1 MTDIPAAPGEV
12 GDTDSS
18 RLRSGLRSWFLSRID
33 LLLPE
38 PLRRVSP
45 SELVRYRVL
54 AGAVG
59 VVTLTSLLADIQ
71 VVLTPMPELPLAWAL
86 ALTVPCFLT
95 LIALRVLAS
104 PGLTGLLLCGSLTTV
119 VLYII
124 FVRDDPNAST
134 HAVFMLAS
142 ALAVYLL
149 GPRRGLVIAGFT
161 SVMVG
166 LVHPLY
172 HELWGHGP
180 RLFSGEYYW
189 LLHLAAASCILGGWM
204 VGALHRTAH
213 QEAQT
218 ALERT
223 LNTLHDSESKLTSL
237 IENTDDL
244 ACSLDR
250 EGRLVVANSAW
261 KRVIADRF
269 GWEPVPGEMILPA
282 DGSPRAE
289 LWRQRR
295 LQVLEGQ
302 RLKFEEEY
310 ELNSGRVVLESS
322 MGPILD
328 ANGRAVG
335 MTVFTRDITARK
347 AAEERLGEMHRTL
360 LDVSRQAGMAEIATG
375 VLHNVGNT
383 LNSVNV
389 STTMVVDRL
398 RHSRLSGLVK
408 AVELIR
414 EHAADM
420 ASFLVHSPQGQKL
433 PAYICAL
440 SDQLQHEHDAML
452 REMRSLSG
460 SVDHLKSIVTMQ
472 QRHARSAGAI
482 EEVAVPQLID
492 EALRLHAI
500 SLERLGIRIER
511 EYEDVPSI
519 VVDRH
524 KLLQILINLLSNA
537 QHALLAVESEDKLLS
552 IRVHRAPEPGV
563 LLIEVAD
570 NGMGIAPEHLPR
582 MFTQGFTT
590 KKTGHGFGLHISALA
605 ATEMRGRLSV
615 NSPGPGQGA
624 TFTLKL
630 PLQEASSRS
639 T

>member
-1 MTDIPAAPGEV
+1 MTDISAAAPGEE
-12 GDTDSS
+12 GSLDAS
-18 RLRSGLRSWFLSRID
+18 RRHRGLRDWILSRID

-38 PLRRVSP
+38 PLRRASP

-59 VVTLTSLLADIQ
+59 VVTLTSLVADIQ
-71 VVLTPMPELPLAWAL
+71 VVMTPMPELPLAWAL
-86 ALTVPCFLT
+86 ALTVPCFLALFT
-95 LIALRVLAS
+95 LRVLAS
-104 PGLTGLLLCGSLTTV
+104 PNLTGLLLCASLMG
-119 VLYII
+119 VLVPYII
-124 FVRDDPNAST
+124 FVRDDANAST

-142 ALAVYLL
+142 GLAVYLL

-172 HELWGHGP
+172 HGLWGHGP
-180 RLFSGEYYW
+180 RLFSDEYYW
-189 LLHLAAASCILGGWM
+189 LLHLSAATCILGGWM
-204 VGALHRTAH
+204 VGTLHRTAH
-213 QEAQT
+213 REAQK

-250 EGRLVVANSAW
+250 EGRLVIANSAW
-261 KRVIADRF
+261 KRAIAERF
-269 GWEPVPGEMILPA
+269 GREPVPGQMILPT

-289 LWRQRR
+289 LWEQRR

-302 RLKFEEEY
+302 RLKFEESY
-310 ELNSGRVVLESS
+310 ELGSGRVVLESS

-389 STTMVVDRL
+389 STTLVIDRL
-398 RHSRLSGLVK
+398 RESRIGGLTRV
-408 AVELIR
+408 AQLLR
-414 EHAADM
+414 EHASDL
-420 ASFLVHSPQGQKL
+420 ASFLVHEPQGRKL
-433 PAYICAL
+433 PAYLIAL
-440 SDQLQHEHDAML
+440 SEQLQHEHNTVSREMHSL
-452 REMRSLSG
+452 REG
-460 SVDHLKSIVTMQ
+460 VDHLKSIVTMQ
-472 QRHARSAGAI
+472 QRHARPAGAV
-482 EEVAVPQLID
+482 EVVTVPQLID
-492 EALRLHAI
+492 EALRLQAV

-511 EYEDVPSI
+511 DYADVPSI
-519 VVDRH
+519 AVDRH
-524 KLLQILINLLSNA
+524 KLLQILVNLLSNA
-537 QHALLAVESEDKLLS
+537 QHALLAVEREDKRLS
-552 IRVHRAPEPGV
+552 IRVQRAPEAGELV
-563 LLIEVAD
+563 IEVAD
-570 NGMGIAPEHLPR
+570 NGMGIAPENMPR
-582 MFTQGFTT
+582 MFSQGFTT

-605 ATEMRGRLSV
+605 AIEMKGRLSV
-615 NSPGPGQGA
+615 ISPGPSQGA

-630 PLQEASSRS
+630 PLNQVSR
-639 T
+639 